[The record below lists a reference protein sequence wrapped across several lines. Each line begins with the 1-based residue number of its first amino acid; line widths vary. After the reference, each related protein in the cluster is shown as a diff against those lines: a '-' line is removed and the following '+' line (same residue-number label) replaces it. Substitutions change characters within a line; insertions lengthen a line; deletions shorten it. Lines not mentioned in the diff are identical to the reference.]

1 MKYTQSQWD
10 REIGWGK
17 VPEEY
22 KLKEKPMH
30 PYFRKQLGLENEEM
44 TKETK
49 LEEYKRKINY
59 DVWEDVSHVQGITFN
74 RQPYN
79 IKEINVNYS
88 MKANEYVQSH
98 NNSSAGTNDRDN
110 KS

>member
-17 VPEEY
+17 MPEKY
-22 KLKEKPMH
+22 KYK
-30 PYFRKQLGLENEEM
+30 N
-44 TKETK
+44 K
-49 LEEYKRKINY
+49 LEEYKDKINY
-59 DVWEDVSHVQGITFN
+59 DVWEDVAHVQGITFN

-79 IKEINVNYS
+79 IKNMTDGHHRTPYEIKEINVNYS

>member
-1 MKYTQSQWD
+1 MRYTQTQWN
-10 REIGWGK
+10 REIGWGE

-22 KLKEKPMH
+22 KYK
-30 PYFRKQLGLENEEM
+30 
-44 TKETK
+44 TK
-49 LEEYKRKINY
+49 LEEYKDKINY
-59 DVWEDVSHVQGITFN
+59 DVWNDVTSV
-74 RQPYN
+74 PYN
-79 IKEINVNYS
+79 LTVNYS

>member
-1 MKYTQSQWD
+1 MKY
-10 REIGWGK
+10 K
-17 VPEEY
+17 
-22 KLKEKPMH
+22 
-30 PYFRKQLGLENEEM
+30 N
-44 TKETK
+44 K
-49 LEEYKRKINY
+49 LEEYKDKINY
-59 DVWEDVSHVQGITFN
+59 DVWEDVAHVQGITFN

-79 IKEINVNYS
+79 IKETNVNYS

>member
-17 VPEEY
+17 VPEKY
-22 KLKEKPMH
+22 KYK
-30 PYFRKQLGLENEEM
+30 N
-44 TKETK
+44 K
-49 LEEYKRKINY
+49 LEEYKDKINY
-59 DVWEDVSHVQGITFN
+59 DVWEDVAHVQGITFN
-74 RQPYN
+74 RQPYE
-79 IKEINVNYS
+79 IKDINVKYS

>member
-1 MKYTQSQWD
+1 MRYTQTQWD
-10 REIGWGK
+10 REIGWGE

-22 KLKEKPMH
+22 KYK
-30 PYFRKQLGLENEEM
+30 
-44 TKETK
+44 TK
-49 LEEYKRKINY
+49 LEEYKDKINY
-59 DVWEDVSHVQGITFN
+59 DVWDDVTSV
-74 RQPYN
+74 PYN
-79 IKEINVNYS
+79 LTVNYS

>member
-1 MKYTQSQWD
+1 MADEIKYTQSQWD

-22 KLKEKPMH
+22 KYK
-30 PYFRKQLGLENEEM
+30 N
-44 TKETK
+44 K
-49 LEEYKRKINY
+49 LEEYKDKINY
-59 DVWEDVSHVQGITFN
+59 DVWEDVAHVQGITFN

-79 IKEINVNYS
+79 ITEINVNYS